1 MEGVEYFIKTVTY
14 IFVTRLHNMEQSKTS
29 RDEETVLVMVTTRE
43 VVGKVERDV
52 ENVLRMV
59 KNQERLAENLGYRG
73 EEGLFLM
80 GWSRHAFQT
89 LLLNIQTWG

>member
-1 MEGVEYFIKTVTY
+1 MEGVEYFIETVTY
-14 IFVTRLHNMEQSKTS
+14 IFVTRLHNMEQSKTK

-59 KNQERLAENLGYRG
+59 KNQEGLAENLLNGWYRG
-73 EEGLFLM
+73 EEGLFLT
-80 GWSRHAFQT
+80 GWSRHAF
-89 LLLNIQTWG
+89 